1 MLFIR
6 QRARVIALLAMVAI
20 LATGCGTV
28 NRILGRT
35 DMAAVRAMTEGHS
48 QSSDYR
54 ARYEVAWDSIVAARK
69 IPGKVKDAQ
78 WADFR
83 VIENRVID
91 VSPIVKAELDEW
103 ERTLKRPPL
112 LEAHMNQL
120 RDAVAEMIN
129 LSKEIQ

>member
-1 MLFIR
+1 MR
-6 QRARVIALLAMVAI
+6 RRSALLAL
-20 LATGCGTV
+20 LAVTLTLTTGCGTV

-35 DMAAVRAMTEGHS
+35 DMTEVRAMTAGHS
-48 QSSDYR
+48 QFSDYR
-54 ARYEVAWDSIVAARK
+54 ARYEVAHDSIIAARK
-69 IPGKVKDAQ
+69 VQGKVKDAT

-91 VSPIVKAELDEW
+91 AAPIVEADLAEW
-103 ERTLKRPPL
+103 ARTLKRPVL
-112 LEAHMNQL
+112 YEAHMNKL